1 MVTAQR
7 AKEIEDKKELN
18 LAKKVTK
25 QQQPQERVEVCAV
38 IREHAKVEAK
48 ERHMR
53 AQVKKQEEE
62 EAKKRFSEQCNVE
75 VAEKIAK
82 KKKMMRD
89 EEIRL
94 AKELKE
100 ISVKRQFLAANA
112 EMVEFK
118 QKQEQQKGLQREARE
133 GQRDMLIRQRHA
145 AKAAAIDYGLRIA
158 NKEEQREEFETMQI
172 NVNKR
177 LAKAKA
183 DDMAL
188 KEDIKAASF
197 NASNHR

>member
-1 MVTAQR
+1 MG
-7 AKEIEDKKELN
+7 N

-25 QQQPQERVEVCAV
+25 QQQLQERVEVCAA
-38 IREHAKVEAK
+38 IREHAKIEAK

-75 VAEKIAK
+75 VAEKVAK
-82 KKKMMRD
+82 KKKMMCD

-112 EMVEFK
+112 EM
-118 QKQEQQKGLQREARE
+118 
-133 GQRDMLIRQRHA
+133 
-145 AKAAAIDYGLRIA
+145 
-158 NKEEQREEFETMQI
+158 
-172 NVNKR
+172 
-177 LAKAKA
+177 
-183 DDMAL
+183 
-188 KEDIKAASF
+188 
-197 NASNHR
+197 